1 VLVCLFI
8 AIIFIAIMSQIKL
21 NKFEKEKRG
30 IELYKEGKTIREIA
44 EEVLISFRD
53 ISQIIKKFIE
63 DTMKT
68 KKYKR
73 KYQFKIYLFL
83 REKSLWR
90 LQYL

>member
-1 VLVCLFI
+1 MLII

-21 NKFEKEKRG
+21 NK
-30 IELYKEGKTIREIA
+30 LYKEGKTIREIA

-68 KKYKR
+68 KNTKENITSR
-73 KYQFKIYLFL
+73 SISF
-83 REKSLWR
+83 
-90 LQYL
+90 

>member
-1 VLVCLFI
+1 MLII

-21 NKFEKEKRG
+21 NK
-30 IELYKEGKTIREIA
+30 LYKEGKTIREIA

-73 KYQFKIYLFL
+73 KYQFKI
-83 REKSLWR
+83 
-90 LQYL
+90 

>member
-1 VLVCLFI
+1 
-8 AIIFIAIMSQIKL
+8 MSQIKL

-68 KKYKR
+68 KNTKENINSR
-73 KYQFKIYLFL
+73 SISF
-83 REKSLWR
+83 
-90 LQYL
+90 

>member
-1 VLVCLFI
+1 
-8 AIIFIAIMSQIKL
+8 MSQIKL
-21 NKFEKEKRG
+21 NKFKKEKRG

-73 KYQFKIYLFL
+73 KYQFKI
-83 REKSLWR
+83 
-90 LQYL
+90 

>member
-1 VLVCLFI
+1 L
-8 AIIFIAIMSQIKL
+8 K
-21 NKFEKEKRG
+21 KKRG

-73 KYQFKIYLFL
+73 KYQFKI
-83 REKSLWR
+83 
-90 LQYL
+90 

>member
-1 VLVCLFI
+1 MLII

-21 NKFEKEKRG
+21 NK
-30 IELYKEGKTIREIA
+30 LYKEGKTIREIA

-68 KKYKR
+68 KHTKENITSR
-73 KYQFKIYLFL
+73 SISF
-83 REKSLWR
+83 
-90 LQYL
+90 

>member
-1 VLVCLFI
+1 
-8 AIIFIAIMSQIKL
+8 MSQIQL

-30 IELYKEGKTIREIA
+30 IELYKKGKTIREIA

-83 REKSLWR
+83 REKKAYGGCNIFRALIDV
-90 LQYL
+90 LIFIKLF